1 MFLKLSLMKPLHLL
15 LLLMLLSILTLS
27 MQAPIPQSNL
37 YHAFADQRVIFSI
50 PNFWNV
56 VSNLPFAIV
65 GIYGWLIIKKG
76 ALNQIFEI
84 RILPYLFCFGILAV
98 SFGSAYYH
106 WMPNTQTL
114 VLDRLP
120 MTIGFMSLFTL
131 ITFDYCGDKV
141 GKITFWLAHL
151 IGIGSII
158 YWKMSED
165 YGVGDLRPYIL
176 VQFFPIIVILVFLFF
191 YPKMTM
197 YKKNLLLA
205 ISFYA
210 LAKVFEHAD
219 KNIYEATHQLISG
232 HTIKHLL
239 SAVAIVFLIDIFKKW
254 KNLQKI

>member
-15 LLLMLLSILTLS
+15 FLLLALSILVLGLQKP
-27 MQAPIPQSNL
+27 MPQSNF
-37 YHAFADQRVIFSI
+37 YHAFADQRAFFFI

-65 GIYGWLIIKKG
+65 GIYGLLRIKNSNY
-76 ALNQIFEI
+76 NQAIEI
-84 RILPYLFCFGILAV
+84 RLLPYLFCFGILAV

-106 WMPNTQTL
+106 WLPNTQTL

-131 ITFDYCGDKV
+131 ITFDYCGDKA

-165 YGVGDLRPYIL
+165 YGMGDLRPYIL
-176 VQFFPIIVILVFLFF
+176 VQFFPIAVILIFIFA
-191 YPKMTM
+191 YPNKID
-197 YKKNLLLA
+197 YKNNLLLA
-205 ISFYA
+205 VLFYA
-210 LAKVFEHAD
+210 LAKFCEHSD
-219 KNIYEATHQLISG
+219 KDIYISTEQLISG
-232 HTIKHLL
+232 HTLKHLL
-239 SAVAIVFLIDIFKKW
+239 SAVAILFLISIFKKW
-254 KNLQKI
+254 KSN